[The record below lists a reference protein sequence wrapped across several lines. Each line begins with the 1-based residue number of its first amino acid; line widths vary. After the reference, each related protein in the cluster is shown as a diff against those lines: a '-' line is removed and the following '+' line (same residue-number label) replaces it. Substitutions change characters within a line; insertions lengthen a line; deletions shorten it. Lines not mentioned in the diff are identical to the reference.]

1 MTPVEVFFEHLR
13 YEFPDEQL
21 IRYGSPYF
29 DIRTAGLDLIKFF
42 RSDVKKISDHTA
54 IFDPRQLLS
63 ANESFPEAALSDPL
77 ADLEVWDDWRTGLR
91 AFPYPGTYSKLGIT
105 QQESKTSASSSVG
118 VLGEIMAGIY
128 AQAGIAPWVLVRVIR
143 HWPDFIFALHKNR
156 YAFVEAK
163 AFNSN
168 GGTNSAYG
176 IPHGL
181 LAEFLVTSLQQLNAD
196 PYVQVWGAFTEV
208 QQITPLTLHVV
219 FVETDTNDAR
229 RKALSTRVLPDV
241 VVNGLAERAL
251 NTSLH
256 RIDEDYIKFLTEG
269 KARLSGSERR
279 DLEVALISAAMQ
291 EVENMLVDQELKVV
305 MLQSRETIEHQ
316 LAKLVKKVRPK
327 DGFKTRRLFGAI
339 GAGAPEGLAR
349 VRSIGAGA
357 IFASKLSTREYVNV
371 TTEWTQDWEMAN
383 QAWATVEHTPIWR
396 CGGAL
401 LAISDDNLDGRPV
414 HRNS

>member
-1 MTPVEVFFEHLR
+1 MNPVHVFFEHLR

-29 DIRTAGLDLIKFF
+29 DVKTAGLDLVTFF
-42 RSDVKKISDHTA
+42 KANVTKISDHST

-63 ANESFPEAALSDPL
+63 ANESFPEAALADPL
-77 ADLEVWDDWRTGLR
+77 ADLEVWDDWRAGMR

-105 QQESKTSASSSVG
+105 QQAPKTSASSSVG

-143 HWPDFIFALHKNR
+143 HWPDFIFSLHNNR

-163 AFNSN
+163 AYTGDDIKQS
-168 GGTNSAYG
+168 THG

-181 LAEFLVTSLQQLNAD
+181 LGECLVNSVQQLNAD
-196 PYVQVWGAFTEV
+196 PYVQVWGAFTHL
-208 QQITPLTLHVV
+208 QKITPLTLHVV
-219 FVETDTNDAR
+219 FVEMDTNDTR
-229 RKALSTRVLPDV
+229 RSALQTRILPDV
-241 VVNGLAERAL
+241 IVNGLAERAL

-256 RIDEDYIKFLTEG
+256 RVDQSYIRFLTNSSE
-269 KARLSGSERR
+269 KISKQERR
-279 DLEVALISAAMQ
+279 NLEVALISAAMQ
-291 EVENMLVDQELKVV
+291 EVEGMLVDQELKVV
-305 MLQSRETIEHQ
+305 MLQSRDIIEHQ
-316 LAKLVKKVRPK
+316 LTKLVKKVRPR
-327 DGFKTRRLFGAI
+327 DSFRVRRLFGAL
-339 GAGAPEGLAR
+339 GDNAPEGLTR

-357 IFASKLSTREYVNV
+357 IYASKLTTREYVAV

-383 QAWATVEHTPIWR
+383 QHWGTIEDTPIWR

-401 LAISDDNLDGRPV
+401 LGISDDNLDGRIV
-414 HRNS
+414 RKEM